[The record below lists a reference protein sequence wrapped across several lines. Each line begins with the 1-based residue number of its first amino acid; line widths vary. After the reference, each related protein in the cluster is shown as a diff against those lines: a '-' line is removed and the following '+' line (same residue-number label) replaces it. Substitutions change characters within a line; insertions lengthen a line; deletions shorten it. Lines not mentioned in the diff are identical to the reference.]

1 MVQAVQSLRSVQFL
15 LLNPP
20 PRRGGGQRWGLNGF
34 NGLNGLNLQGRE
46 TELSRVIRDMPRD
59 EDILELL
66 KKFSGAGPL
75 PAR

>member
-20 PRRGGGQRWGLNGF
+20 SRRGGGQRWGLNGF

-46 TELSRVIRDMPRD
+46 AELSRVIRDMPRD

-75 PAR
+75 PPR

>member
-20 PRRGGGQRWGLNGF
+20 PRPRGGQRWGL

-46 TELSRVIRDMPRD
+46 AELSRVIRDMPRD
-59 EDILELL
+59 EDI
-66 KKFSGAGPL
+66 
-75 PAR
+75 